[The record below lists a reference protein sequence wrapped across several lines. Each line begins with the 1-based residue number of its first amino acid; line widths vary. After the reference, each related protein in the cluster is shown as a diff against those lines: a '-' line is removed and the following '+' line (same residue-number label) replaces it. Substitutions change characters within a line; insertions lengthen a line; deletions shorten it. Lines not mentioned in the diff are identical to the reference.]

1 MDDGTHTKAVLESGL
16 WDAAG
21 WIIATLVAAVTA
33 MMRRTWRKLEERQD
47 ELEQKCSH
55 DLNQHAVADA
65 RSHDD
70 IRKELATEL
79 KEVNTK
85 INIYNE
91 RAAGRYDALSVQMR
105 DQHAAITARVDK
117 VLTLMAGDKS

>member
-1 MDDGTHTKAVLESGL
+1 MNEGTHAKDVLESGL

-21 WIIATLVAAVTA
+21 WIIATLAAAVTA

-79 KEVNTK
+79 KEVNVK
-85 INIYNE
+85 IDAYNE
-91 RAAGRYDALSVQMR
+91 RAAGRYDALSAQMST
-105 DQHAAITARVDK
+105 QHGLLTQRVDK
-117 VLTLMAGDKS
+117 ILQLMAGDKS